1 MSKLDKIM
9 LDRFDEQI
17 MSYQDEKEVR
27 NELNK
32 FYHHLIDETP
42 NFKYIVSSWI
52 MNNNDL
58 IKELDISIQ
67 YLQYEKNEF
76 IKNNGLQ
83 YSK

>member
-27 NELNK
+27 NQLNR
-32 FYHHLIDETP
+32 FYHHLIDE
-42 NFKYIVSSWI
+42 SWI

-83 YSK
+83 